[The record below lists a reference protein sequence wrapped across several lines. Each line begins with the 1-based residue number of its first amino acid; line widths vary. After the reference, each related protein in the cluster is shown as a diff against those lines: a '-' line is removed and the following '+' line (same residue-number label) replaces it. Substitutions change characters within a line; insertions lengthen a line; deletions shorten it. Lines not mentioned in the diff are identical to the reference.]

1 MPEITAMRLL
11 FLLSVLLLAG
21 CGGGPKL
28 PPLPDDAIILA
39 FGDSLTYGT
48 GAGRGE
54 DYPSVLTTLTGHRVV
69 NAGVPGEEST
79 AGLARLPAVLES
91 AQPQLVFLGHGGN
104 DLLRHRDLAQTRDNL
119 RRMVEL
125 VRARGASAVLLGVP
139 KPGLFL
145 STHPLYRELA
155 AELDVPLEDEAL
167 ADILGDR
174 ELKSD
179 EIHPNAAGYRRLAE
193 ALDQLLQNSGAL
205 EGR

>member
-1 MPEITAMRLL
+1 MRLL
-11 FLLSVLLLAG
+11 FLLPVLLLAG

-54 DYPSVLTTLTGHRVV
+54 DYPSVLATLTGHRVV

-119 RRMVEL
+119 RRMVES

-155 AELDVPLEDEAL
+155 AELDVPLEGEAL

-193 ALDQLLQNSGAL
+193 ALYQLLQDSGAL
-205 EGR
+205 EER

>member
-1 MPEITAMRLL
+1 
-11 FLLSVLLLAG
+11 
-21 CGGGPKL
+21 
-28 PPLPDDAIILA
+28 
-39 FGDSLTYGT
+39 
-48 GAGRGE
+48 
-54 DYPSVLTTLTGHRVV
+54 
-69 NAGVPGEEST
+69 
-79 AGLARLPAVLES
+79 
-91 AQPQLVFLGHGGN
+91 
-104 DLLRHRDLAQTRDNL
+104 
-119 RRMVEL
+119 L
-125 VRARGASAVLLGVP
+125 VRARGASPVLLGVP

-145 STHPLYRELA
+145 GTHPLYRELA

>member
-1 MPEITAMRLL
+1 MRLL

-21 CGGGPKL
+21 CGDGPKL

-48 GAGRGE
+48 GAGRGD
-54 DYPSVLTTLTGHRVV
+54 DYPSVLATLTGHRVV

-125 VRARGASAVLLGVP
+125 VRARGASPVLLGVP

-145 STHPLYRELA
+145 GTHPLYRELA
-155 AELDVPLEDEAL
+155 TELDVPLEGEAL

-193 ALDQLLQNSGAL
+193 ALDQLLQDSGAL

>member
-1 MPEITAMRLL
+1 MRLL
-11 FLLSVLLLAG
+11 FLLSVLLLA
-21 CGGGPKL
+21 GGGPKL

-54 DYPSVLTTLTGHRVV
+54 DYPSVLATLTGHRVV

-193 ALDQLLQNSGAL
+193 ALDQLLQDSGAL